1 MTMNL
6 WYKSVLYINLRKDI
20 SFYEFLV
27 VTFRFSLMHLTN
39 SDNERIEERHWHFFR
54 MNVGR
59 SSSMYH
65 RRWMGTSHAKLT
77 MLYQWQWKYEKRHR
91 YFFHSY
97 ECLMIIRNIV
107 DLTRDVL
114 CIISRWYFDSDSSK
128 MSKND
133 IDFSFAVIS
142 V

>member
-1 MTMNL
+1 MTTNL
-6 WYKSVLYINLRKDI
+6 WYKSVLYININLRKDI
-20 SFYEFLV
+20 FFYEFLV
-27 VTFRFSLMHLTN
+27 VTFRLMTN
-39 SDNERIEERHWHFFR
+39 SDNERIEEQHWYFFR

-77 MLYQWQWKYEKRHR
+77 MLYQWQWKYEKRYR

-114 CIISRWYFDSDSSK
+114 CIISRWYFDSDSCK
-128 MSKND
+128 MTSKND
-133 IDFSFAVIS
+133 IDFSFAFINV
-142 V
+142 